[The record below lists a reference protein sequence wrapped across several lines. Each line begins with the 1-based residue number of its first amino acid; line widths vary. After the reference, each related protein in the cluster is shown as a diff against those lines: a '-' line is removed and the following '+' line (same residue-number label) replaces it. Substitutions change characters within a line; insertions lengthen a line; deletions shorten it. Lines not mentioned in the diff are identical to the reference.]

1 MWKKTISALLSLSLI
16 FLLCISVSADAS
28 NLLSD
33 YASLNWQ
40 GDKLYLDKGS
50 GSMYFKRNSDK
61 MVQEATLSI
70 DIEQGS
76 TGFLFYIDIGNGKKK
91 GDKGYCSIQFFDENN
106 KELLGRSTGAA
117 ENLENYV
124 RYSVGED
131 EKFYPIPSGAKTVT
145 VKLSA
150 SGEGSGDNV
159 NVYYRNFSLFFS
171 DNIPLSDPADD
182 EVFMNSSTSL
192 SKVEIG
198 LTPYTRWIWVGI
210 VFLVAMSFY
219 LIRVWRQKYST
230 PKLNNGK

>member
-61 MVQEATLSI
+61 TVQEATLSI

-91 GDKGYCSIQFFDENN
+91 GDKGYCSIQFFDANN